1 MTTKTSTHVFEAGWK
16 GLGVFGLEKR
26 KLRRKDKF
34 LQKGKGFCF
43 LVCFFISHL
52 KVDSATH

>member
-1 MTTKTSTHVFEAGWK
+1 MSTHVFEAGWK
-16 GLGVFGLEKR
+16 GVFGLEKR

-43 LVCFFISHL
+43 LVCCFVSHL
-52 KVDSATH
+52 KLIQQYTRFLEKG